1 MFFAAFVLCIIRLI
15 NSKQK
20 AKQHTENLTATLQTE
35 IKILPS
41 PGLFDSK
48 QRSPGATL
56 LGWPKSI
63 YYVLLENIHIP
74 TTPRGKFRIRSPSTP
89 EFPPW
94 CGGDVDIF

>member
-1 MFFAAFVLCIIRLI
+1 MFLLFCFVYRVI
-15 NSKQK
+15 SKIQNRMPNNIQK
-20 AKQHTENLTATLQTE
+20 TAPQSYKTE

-41 PGLFDSK
+41 PGLFDSE

-89 EFPPW
+89 EFP
-94 CGGDVDIF
+94 F